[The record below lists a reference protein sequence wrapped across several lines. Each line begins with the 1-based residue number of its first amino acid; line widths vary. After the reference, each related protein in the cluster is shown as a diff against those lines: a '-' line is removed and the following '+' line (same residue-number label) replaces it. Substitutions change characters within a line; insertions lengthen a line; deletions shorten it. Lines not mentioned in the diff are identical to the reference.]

1 MRISRRLRDTYRFDD
16 FKPQARVRG
25 AFGDPLARIVRLTRR
40 RKKRPAG
47 SAVKFTAVTTT
58 ANFEL
63 SAIFRA
69 VTHGCIWNSRCAACA
84 ADGAAR

>member
-47 SAVKFTAVTTT
+47 IAVKFTAVTTT
-58 ANFEL
+58 INFE
-63 SAIFRA
+63 SSVISRA
-69 VTHGCIWNSRCAACA
+69 ATHGCIWSSRCAACA
-84 ADGAAR
+84 AAGAER